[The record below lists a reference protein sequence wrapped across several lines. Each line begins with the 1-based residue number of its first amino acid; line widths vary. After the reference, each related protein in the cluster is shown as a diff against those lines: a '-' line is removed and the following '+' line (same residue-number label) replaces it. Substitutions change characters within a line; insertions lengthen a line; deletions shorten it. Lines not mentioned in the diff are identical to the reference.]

1 MRLFEPFRQLIV
13 VVAAWLFLTGI
24 VMCLPQHIGAQESGQ
39 ESEAQILQNE
49 NQASPSAT
57 ASPSPESQVTP
68 TIEEPGVT
76 TIAVDEI
83 TGEVMKVSGN
93 TLTVETDGET
103 LDLVVPS
110 NIQITRDGQNAS
122 LTDIQPGDEVTAE
135 VDSQT
140 NQVLSL
146 EVRAQDAIWNQ
157 EWLLPAII
165 GGLLLLGIII
175 WLIRRSSRGR
185 IKTTQTNLG

>member
-13 VVAAWLFLTGI
+13 VATAWLFLAGI
-24 VMCLPQHIGAQESGQ
+24 VMYSPQLIGAQESGQ

-122 LTDIQPGDEVTAE
+122 LTDIQPGDEVIAE